1 MPQAEP
7 APAAPGAARA
17 AEVSPVAEDT
27 RSDIAQAAAA
37 RPRSARRQFVLSPN
51 VCVTVAGGIIGSM
64 ILAMAGFMVNAFG
77 AINDSISDLR
87 LEFASVRAE
96 IGSVREELRAE
107 IGSVRGEVGSLRSE
121 MHAEFANVREEM
133 RVEFANVREEMRE
146 EFRLVHSVL
155 RDHGERLARLEAH
168 FGIRSSGSPDAPE
181 SPEAEPVEAVPVRAV
196 GPHATVAF
204 SPAATASGTPVAA
217 PGRSHG
223 TLRDLSRLAELPAGH
238 QLTGATR

>member
-1 MPQAEP
+1 MKPPPPPEAMPQAEP

-133 RVEFANVREEMRE
+133 RE

-217 PGRSHG
+217 PGGSHG